1 MNNKEKEG
9 VIVTGCLGGI
19 GQAINYE
26 LKKKNNFYIIGLDLE
41 EKPDSESLKNIDK
54 YIPCD
59 LNDPEIIFNKIEFIF
74 SKYINVKH
82 LINNAGVMRNDM
94 ILNLNWNKED
104 YLNLVQ
110 EWDKTIDINLRAS
123 FGLSVCFSNNLYLKR
138 LEGSIIHISSISS
151 NGNAGQS
158 SYSASKGGLRSL
170 SKTLSKELGNFGIR
184 SNVIIPGFIKTKAG
198 SIAISEKNLRKKIN
212 QTPLKRL
219 GKPSEVAEIINTLI
233 ENEFLNGC
241 EINIDGGLTL

>member
-1 MNNKEKEG
+1 MNKKEKNG

-19 GQAINYE
+19 GQEINSE
-26 LKKKNNFYIIGLDLE
+26 LKKNNKLYIIGLDLE
-41 EKPDSESLKNIDK
+41 EKPNSILLDNIDK

-59 LNDPEIIFNKIEFIF
+59 LSNPQIIFNTIEFIF
-74 SKYINVKH
+74 SNYSNIHH
-82 LINNAGVMRNDM
+82 LINNAGIMRNDM
-94 ILNLNWNKED
+94 VLNLNWTKEE
-104 YLNLVQ
+104 YLNLIK
-110 EWDKTIDINLRAS
+110 EWDKTININLRAS
-123 FGLSVCFSNNLYLKR
+123 YCLSICFSNNLYLKR

-170 SKTLSKELGNFGIR
+170 SKTLSKEIGNFGIR
-184 SNVIIPGFIKTKAG
+184 SNVIVPGFIETIAG
-198 SIAISEKNLRKKIN
+198 SNAISEKNLRKKIN

-219 GKPSEVAEIINTLI
+219 GKPSEVAEIVKVLI
-233 ENEFLNGC
+233 DNKFLNGC